1 VIAYNST
8 THLFE
13 VSGSHTYSGDNIGG
27 ESEGSATITTDSAR
41 ITADGDGDLCGEVDR
56 SERVGQ

>member
-27 ESEGSATITTDSAR
+27 ESEGSARSPPRFST
-41 ITADGDGDLCGEVDR
+41 ITADGDGDCA
-56 SERVGQ
+56 